1 MTQTTKRFREKKF
14 TCNPPNDED
23 RIITSK
29 SKPDLLQLQ
38 VFDTKNTN
46 EWKPNWMN
54 NQVSTLT
61 RKKQWNLDEWTLETK
76 TKDWKLLVLGNNDE
90 IGEDNVCFDNT
101 TKIWRR
107 RKRSRRRRKVMC
119 GTKKVRRRKAGPADF
134 FFFFLGVGFFVNL
147 IFVFS
152 VFFFSFWKTLSVI
165 INPSFTQKTL
175 FF

>member
-46 EWKPNWMN
+46 EWKPNWKN

-90 IGEDNVCFDNT
+90 IGEDNVCFDKT

-152 VFFFSFWKTLSVI
+152 VFFFF
-165 INPSFTQKTL
+165 L
-175 FF
+175 FEKHFL